1 MGALLRIPLT
11 LLERG
16 NGAVGGVKLFC
27 RIVVSGCKSTALFFK
42 LLLFYPRGQIQRK
55 PAHAQLRRSD
65 MFKATVPPM
74 IRSSSFGAAWFSPDL
89 AMPPRWGLRRF
100 CLGAGTINMSL
111 LRSWPLNS
119 RRSLPRWP
127 RSRAMR
133 SRHFDRRNGF
143 SCRLYRTF
151 VT

>member
-55 PAHAQLRRSD
+55 PAHAQLSNSHYGAGLEGRARHSVRAVRSQAPQDRRARSDAPYQPDKMRIASQLRRSD
-65 MFKATVPPM
+65 M
-74 IRSSSFGAAWFSPDL
+74 
-89 AMPPRWGLRRF
+89 PRARE
-100 CLGAGTINMSL
+100 
-111 LRSWPLNS
+111 
-119 RRSLPRWP
+119 
-127 RSRAMR
+127 
-133 SRHFDRRNGF
+133 
-143 SCRLYRTF
+143 
-151 VT
+151 